1 MSDAVI
7 LEKLDSLSG
16 DVKGLKAEILQELRE
31 ELAVERQARE
41 APLPPQ
47 SGSSEIEEL
56 QKVCEE
62 LLTGLNEI
70 QKNSSLLRSGLELGE
85 DLQPIIK
92 QAYPSLV
99 SFCTQ
104 LEGEF
109 SLDEM
114 TITLRKF
121 LTNLDTI
128 GEGLDVMKAGIDLRD
143 DMVPIIQIAYPKLVR
158 ALTALHQGEFRAERL
173 GDLFHTLLMNT
184 QTLSDLL
191 NIIKPFTELVKEV
204 GVILQQTSILPS
216 INTWLHGLQ
225 TTSPVMNLLQTATGA
240 IRQFDLTE
248 EKVAQMCEII
258 RGTDFGKTEPISAF
272 GMVKKLNDP
281 QVQES
286 LGFMF
291 TMLHVMGGCLQVIEK
306 KDDTTEQDA
315 A

>member
-16 DVKGLKAEILQELRE
+16 DLKGLKAEILQELRD
-31 ELAVERQARE
+31 ELAVERKARE
-41 APLPPQ
+41 ALTKPR
-47 SGSSEIEEL
+47 SEALEVEEL
-56 QKVCEE
+56 QRVCEE

-70 QKNSSLLRSGLELGE
+70 QTNSSLLRSGLELGE

-92 QAYPSLV
+92 QAYPSLI

-143 DMVPIIQIAYPKLVR
+143 DMIPIVQLAYPKLIR
-158 ALTALHQGEFRAERL
+158 ALTALHQGEFRAEKL

-184 QTLSDLL
+184 QTLGDLL

-204 GVILQQTSILPS
+204 GVILQQTSILPN

-225 TTSPVMNLLQTATGA
+225 TTSPVMNLLETATGA
-240 IRQFDLTE
+240 IRQLDLTE
-248 EKVAQMCEII
+248 EKVTQMCEVV
-258 RGTDFGKTEPISAF
+258 RGTDFGKVEPLSAF

-291 TMLHVMGGCLQVIEK
+291 ALLQVMGGCLQVVEK
-306 KDDTTEQDA
+306 KNETTE
-315 A
+315 

>member
-16 DVKGLKAEILQELRE
+16 DLKGLKAEILQELRE
-31 ELAVERQARE
+31 ELAAERE
-41 APLPPQ
+41 AQKALVAPQ
-47 SGSSEIEEL
+47 SGALEIEEL
-56 QKVCEE
+56 QKVCGE

-70 QKNSSLLRSGLELGE
+70 QKNSSILRSGLELGE

-92 QAYPSLV
+92 QAYPSLI
-99 SFCTQ
+99 SFCSQ

-143 DMVPIIQIAYPKLVR
+143 DMVPIIQLAYPKLVR

-173 GDLFHTLLMNT
+173 GDLLHTLLMNT

-225 TTSPVMNLLQTATGA
+225 TTSPIMNLVETATGA
-240 IRQFDLTE
+240 VRQLDLSE
-248 EKVAQMCEII
+248 EKVAQMCEVV
-258 RGTDFGKTEPISAF
+258 RRADFGKIEPVGAF

-291 TMLHVMGGCLQVIEK
+291 TILHVMGGCLQVLEK
-306 KDDTTEQDA
+306 KGETTGQDTA
-315 A
+315 

>member
-16 DVKGLKAEILQELRE
+16 DLKGLKAEILQELRE
-31 ELAVERQARE
+31 ELAAERKARE
-41 APLPPQ
+41 ALTTPR
-47 SGSSEIEEL
+47 SGSLEMEEL
-56 QKVCEE
+56 QKVCGE

-70 QKNSSLLRSGLELGE
+70 QQNSSVLKSGLELGE

-92 QAYPSLV
+92 QVYPNLV
-99 SFCTQ
+99 SFCAQ

-109 SLDEM
+109 SLDQM

-143 DMVPIIQIAYPKLVR
+143 DMVPIIQLVYPKLVR

-173 GDLFHTLLMNT
+173 GDLLHTLLMNT

-191 NIIKPFTELVKEV
+191 NIIKPFTELVKEA
-204 GVILQQTSILPS
+204 GIILQQTSVLPN

-225 TTSPVMNLLQTATGA
+225 TTSPVMNLLGTATSA
-240 IRQFDLTE
+240 VRQFDLTE
-248 EKVAQMCEII
+248 EKIAEMCEVI
-258 RGTDFGKTEPISAF
+258 RGTDFAKSEPITMF
-272 GMVKKLNDP
+272 GIVKKLNDP

-291 TMLHVMGGCLQVIEK
+291 TLLHVMGGCLQVVEK
-306 KDDTTEQDA
+306 KNDTTGQETA
-315 A
+315 